1 MTTINKAMMQQDIK
15 NNSLHF
21 DNNFADRISYELK
34 RAERYRYF
42 VSLIVLNIGP
52 ILDLGGNG
60 ALKEEKD
67 RTRFIIELNKILD
80 STVREVDSISNHQ
93 RTRIGLLLPET
104 SRQGAESAA
113 RRITST
119 LYDFCNSYFG
129 KPADYLM
136 PVEISS
142 FPDAAGVRSVAS
154 YLDEFKN

>member
-1 MTTINKAMMQQDIK
+1 MATLNKASMHQGENVM
-15 NNSLHF
+15 SAHF
-21 DNNFADRISYELK
+21 SDNFAGQINYELK

-52 ILDLGGNG
+52 VLDLGGNG
-60 ALKEEKD
+60 ALKDEKD
-67 RTRFIIELNKILD
+67 RSRFITELNKVLD
-80 STVREVDSISNHQ
+80 NAVREVDSISNHQ

-113 RRITST
+113 RRITTT
-119 LYDFCNSYFG
+119 LYEFCNNYFG

-142 FPDAAGVRSVAS
+142 FPDAAGVRTIAS
-154 YLDEFKN
+154 YLEEFQN